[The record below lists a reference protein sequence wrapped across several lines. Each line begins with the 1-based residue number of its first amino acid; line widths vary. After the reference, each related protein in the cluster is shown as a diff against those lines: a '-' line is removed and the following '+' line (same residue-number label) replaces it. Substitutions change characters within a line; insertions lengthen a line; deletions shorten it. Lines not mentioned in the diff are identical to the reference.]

1 MRSVIVVMYDAEFDL
16 DAWMHGP
23 HYDEVLATP
32 GVTGV
37 RRLQI
42 IDGPPDARKFLA
54 IIETDDLAATQ
65 AWRNSAAGQRSQ
77 AEADERGVS
86 RRYGMTARIIFD
98 STAPDYSNPKDA
110 S

>member
-1 MRSVIVVMYDAEFDL
+1 MKSAIIVMYDAEPEL

-23 HYDEVLATP
+23 HYNEVLATP

-42 IDGPPDARKFLA
+42 VDGPPDARKYLA

-65 AWRNSAAGQRSQ
+65 AWRDGAAGQRSQ
-77 AEADERGVS
+77 ADADARGVS
-86 RRYGMTARIIFD
+86 RRYGMMARLIFD
-98 STAPDYSNPKDA
+98 SSMPDHSNPKDA